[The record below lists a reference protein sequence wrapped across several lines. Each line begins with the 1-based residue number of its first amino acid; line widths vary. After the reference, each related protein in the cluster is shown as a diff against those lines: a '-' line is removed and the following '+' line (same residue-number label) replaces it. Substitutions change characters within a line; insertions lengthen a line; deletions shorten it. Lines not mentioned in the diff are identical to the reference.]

1 MSRLPP
7 AARRPAARHS
17 ADRMRD
23 ALIAALVPYAGPFT
37 TLAATSRD
45 WASGLFDGARHR
57 IAIRLEGDDAAA
69 RAGRLAARLPESEL
83 PIPRGFVAD
92 VQVTGRL
99 DGEAVIVAL
108 EALTI
113 LDEAD
118 APVSRAVRR
127 AG

>member
-1 MSRLPP
+1 MSRLPV
-7 AARRPAARHS
+7 RRPLAPRPP

-23 ALIAALVPYAGPFT
+23 ALIAALEPYAGPFT

-45 WASGLFDGARHR
+45 WASGLFEGARHR
-57 IAIRLEGDDAAA
+57 IAIRLEGEDRMA
-69 RAGRLAARLPESEL
+69 RADRLAKLLPESEL
-83 PIPRGFVAD
+83 PVPRGFVAD

-99 DGEAVIVAL
+99 DGEAVIVGL

-113 LDEAD
+113 LDDAREAS
-118 APVSRAVRR
+118 VSRAVRR

>member
-1 MSRLPP
+1 MSRLPV
-7 AARRPAARHS
+7 RRPLAPRLP

-23 ALIAALVPYAGPFT
+23 ALIAALEPYAGPFT

-57 IAIRLEGDDAAA
+57 IAIRLEGENKLA
-69 RAGRLAARLPESEL
+69 RADRLAKRLPESEL

-99 DGEAVIVAL
+99 DGEAVIVGL

-113 LDEAD
+113 LDDAREAS
-118 APVSRAVRR
+118 VSRAVRR